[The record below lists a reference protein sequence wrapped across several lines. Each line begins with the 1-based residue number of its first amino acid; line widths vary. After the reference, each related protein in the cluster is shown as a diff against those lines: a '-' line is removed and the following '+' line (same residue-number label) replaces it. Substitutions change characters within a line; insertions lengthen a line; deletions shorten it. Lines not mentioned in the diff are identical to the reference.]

1 MADYVGSAFKNKEEI
16 KDIIS
21 FLSLNKQDFM
31 KYIQV
36 DFKNK
41 IVYCFK
47 DEIIFDEMVLNTDD
61 DWEFVLDT
69 NIQRI

>member
-1 MADYVGSAFKNKEEI
+1 LN
-16 KDIIS
+16 
-21 FLSLNKQDFM
+21 LNKQDFM

-47 DEIIFDEMVLNTDD
+47 DEIIFDEMVLNTDNG
-61 DWEFVLDT
+61 WEFVLDT

>member
-1 MADYVGSAFKNKEEI
+1 MANYVGSAFKNKEEI

-21 FLSLNKQDFM
+21 FLNLDKQDFM

-47 DEIIFDEMVLNTDD
+47 DEIIFDEMVLNTDNG
-61 DWEFVLDT
+61 WEFVLDT

>member
-21 FLSLNKQDFM
+21 FLNLNKQDFM

-47 DEIIFDEMVLNTDD
+47 DEIIFDEMVLNTDNG
-61 DWEFVLDT
+61 WEFVLDT